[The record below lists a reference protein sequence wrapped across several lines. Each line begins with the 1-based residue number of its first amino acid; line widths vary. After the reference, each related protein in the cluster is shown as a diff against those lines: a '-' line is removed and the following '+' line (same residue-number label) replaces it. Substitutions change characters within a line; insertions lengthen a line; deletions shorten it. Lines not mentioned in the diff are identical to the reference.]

1 MGFVEKDGKIE
12 LKTTGE
18 LKRLVGYMDISIN
31 GMELEHVGV
40 LWDTG
45 ATDTAVDKG
54 LFDKIPDAKLDSATM
69 STFGGT
75 VLKEYFEG
83 DVRICDEEI
92 KDLRIVVNEGLKSE
106 HYVDIVFGMDIIQH
120 GKMIIDGTGEEKKF
134 QFSLRK

>member
-120 GKMIIDGTGEEKKF
+120 GKMIIDGTEEEKKF